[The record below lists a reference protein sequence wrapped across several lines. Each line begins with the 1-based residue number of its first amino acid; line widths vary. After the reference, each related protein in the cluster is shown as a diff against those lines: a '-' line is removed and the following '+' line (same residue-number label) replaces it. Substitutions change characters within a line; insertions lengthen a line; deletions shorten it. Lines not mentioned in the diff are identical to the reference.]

1 MEPNSSTPTGREAVH
16 EGWHARL
23 ILSGV
28 QAGVAG
34 WATYMAWQAFQSSV
48 SITLGTQTGSGT
60 PRVLI
65 GSSITLP
72 ADEALAIADGSDVS
86 QTVSA
91 GLPAIKGASQ
101 SAKGAS
107 QALVAALG
115 FGASSAGST
124 TQTVGWSSS
133 RGVRAVLLVGA
144 TGVFAWSLWRLYHV
158 YACVD
163 DSRHVV
169 AGGSHDLDPESDGGK
184 DKAER

>member
-107 QALVAALG
+107 QGRCSFDFLVQ
-115 FGASSAGST
+115 
-124 TQTVGWSSS
+124 QTRVLCNTLSGGVHVDVSYLNMFSNS
-133 RGVRAVLLVGA
+133 R
-144 TGVFAWSLWRLYHV
+144 
-158 YACVD
+158 
-163 DSRHVV
+163 
-169 AGGSHDLDPESDGGK
+169 
-184 DKAER
+184 